1 MIELL
6 LCILL
11 QLNCFA
17 FQPQRYRPH
26 YTTCKP
32 NHCSQ
37 QHQQLNH
44 HIDTPIQL
52 LTGVLHICDIV
63 DIRYIHNLP
72 IHKMYSCR
80 YLQSRIYW
88 MSVCMPT
95 CITLYIYH
103 NLYFMLLGIRM
114 YVCMLVCIYV
124 SVLVCMYVCMHASM
138 YACMQV
144 ICVYYACMYA
154 HVCLPACMHACRQV
168 CMCILLTKT
177 MGKQLI
183 VIRYEQQMGNI
194 SPSRGLFRSTRI
206 SCNLFPLPIL
216 PTHNPLSEP
225 PAARPEIAHIT
236 EL

>member
-95 CITLYIYH
+95 YITLYIYD

-124 SVLVCMYVCMHASM
+124 SVLVCMYVCMHASNM
-138 YACMQV
+138 CILCLYVCTCMPACLYACMQV
-144 ICVYYACMYA
+144 GMYVHTA
-154 HVCLPACMHACRQV
+154 DQNHGEAVDSHQ
-168 CMCILLTKT
+168 I
-177 MGKQLI
+177 
-183 VIRYEQQMGNI
+183 
-194 SPSRGLFRSTRI
+194 
-206 SCNLFPLPIL
+206 
-216 PTHNPLSEP
+216 
-225 PAARPEIAHIT
+225 
-236 EL
+236 